1 MLRRVSTNYVLVSI
15 AIDFGL
21 TLFALVLAFQL
32 RLVLPDLP
40 GLIQVGVLMHLQ
52 FPHYL
57 FYIVPGLWVA
67 VFFASSVYDLKRT
80 HNVID
85 EILRVSLAIGLSTL
99 VFSGLL
105 YLFVRDFSRYLL
117 LTFVIFN
124 LVLILGWRL
133 LFRFVRRVQRQATR
147 EHRVLLVGAGEV
159 GQRVGSM
166 IQENSWSGLH
176 CVGLLDDDPKK
187 SIDGIINLG
196 DLASLRRIVLHY
208 KINDVVIALP
218 QRAYGKVN
226 RIVVEL
232 HDLPVHVRVVPDYF
246 SLALYRASVDDFGG
260 LPMINLRDPALNDV
274 QRLMKRSFDLIIG
287 GATFLLFLPIFGVVA
302 LIIRLD
308 SPGPILFNQKRIG
321 ENGKEFTMFKY
332 RSMIKG
338 AEKIQQQFN
347 IVTDDG
353 TLLFKSAD
361 DPRITK
367 FGKFMRRTS
376 LDEIPQLINVLKGDM
391 SLVGPRPELPWLV
404 EKYKPWQRKRF
415 AVPQGI
421 TGWWQINGRS
431 DKPMH
436 LHTEDDLYYVQN
448 YSLWLDLYILLR
460 TFLVV
465 LQGKG
470 AF

>member
-1 MLRRVSTNYVLVSI
+1 MLRRFSTNFVLVSI
-15 AIDFGL
+15 VTDLGL
-21 TLFALVLAFQL
+21 TFFALVLAFEL
-32 RLVLPDLP
+32 RLILPDLP
-40 GLIQVGVLMHLQ
+40 GLVQVGELKFLQ
-52 FPHYL
+52 FPQYL
-57 FYIVPGLWVA
+57 FYIVPTLWV
-67 VFFASSVYDLKRT
+67 VIFFAASVYDPKVT
-80 HNVID
+80 FKVVD

-99 VFSGLL
+99 MFSGLL

-117 LTFVIFN
+117 LTFVIINF
-124 LVLILGWRL
+124 VLILGWRL
-133 LFRFVRRVQRQATR
+133 FFRFIRRIQRQATT